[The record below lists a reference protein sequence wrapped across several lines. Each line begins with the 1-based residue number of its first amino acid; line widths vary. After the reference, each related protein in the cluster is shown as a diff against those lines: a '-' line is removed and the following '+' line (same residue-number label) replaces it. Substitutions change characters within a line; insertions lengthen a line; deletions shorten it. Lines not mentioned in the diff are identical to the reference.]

1 MLLRI
6 IIVNFSY
13 PKTLL
18 FKQTCQYSLFYFT
31 QCGSLPL
38 FCYVL
43 YYEIF
48 FIFIF
53 YDSLIKHLNILF
65 NFFFLKIDLI

>member
-65 NFFFLKIDLI
+65 NLKKKKLI